1 MKMILITCKNK
12 DCNSKFRVPEFARP
26 NSTIKTKLDQE
37 CKRCKNA
44 DILKG
49 YKNNR
54 EKKPT
59 ISRKKPSVN
68 KTVKKTRPNKTK
80 SDHPSKNRQKQNIN
94 KALNTAWSKLV
105 KLEWENKC
113 AVCGNRRSLN
123 SHHIYSRAKKSV
135 CWDTMNGICLCV
147 KHHIGVEFSAHKTP
161 NDFTFW
167 LLDKKGKTWLMK
179 LRIKSN
185 STSHYHEFE
194 KEIMLKELN
203 KRIKEYEIKSR

>member
-1 MKMILITCKNK
+1 MKTIQINCKN
-12 DCNSKFRVPEFARP
+12 DNCNSQFRIPEFKF
-26 NSTIKTKLDQE
+26 NSTIKNSTDIE
-37 CKRCKNA
+37 CKICKNA
-44 DILKG
+44 EILKG
-49 YKNNR
+49 FKSTR
-54 EKKPT
+54 EKKQP
-59 ISRKKPSVN
+59 ISRNKLPVDKIVN
-68 KTVKKTRPNKTK
+68 KGKNNVRKKTGKK
-80 SDHPSKNRQKQNIN
+80 KNIN
-94 KALNTAWSKLV
+94 KALDSAWSKLV
-105 KLEWENKC
+105 KLEWGNKC

-147 KHHIGVEFSAHKTP
+147 KHHIGTEFSAHKTP

-185 STSHYHEFE
+185 STAHYHEFE

-203 KRIKEYEIKSR
+203 KRIKEYE